1 MSLVQVNYLIK
12 GRPFCSVQFPLHRPL
27 VPTTASCH
35 AFEQYVQKNAFGLV
49 CNAAPCRAA
58 SFVIPPTFVP
68 VQSWVFSNH
77 DNRRSTRWKSDL
89 VQGAC
94 INHDS
99 SSSSSVLNANTGNGR
114 SRELVITPTGE
125 KPLYLRDCRHFVNL
139 TNGIEALPMLHEL
152 NLPYS
157 FVRIQSTACE
167 QQNLEALVAEL
178 DANLLLS
185 LALGHCCL
193 VYDCGSRGRDGTP
206 RALWYGLE
214 FVRYTLSKLWLR
226 RPCPALLRGKN
237 VSRHFDAQIRTFR
250 QSTIRRL
257 KYYAKYIP
265 PNTQDEGEEEGE
277 EAIADPL
284 TLSLTPSNA
293 GDGDATGDGAAAS
306 GLQRLRLYGVYR
318 PTDHDDDASYYIQ
331 MLYKYQTGRAFHSPG
346 HSQWPQ
352 ALAVFQQDQL
362 AAVEDRGSRRYK
374 TQGNK
379 EADDRVSHL
388 DGLAGTASACTASR
402 RMNSY
407 HDVDVTDTVDAQLAA
422 GTAVEGGPGSVANGC
437 VFSISDQA
445 AESGG
450 ECSQRGGLS
459 RRQFDTEVVGNMGEG
474 MQGATAGAGDDR
486 DGEAVLLWYGFRLFW
501 RGMSPAEWSAK
512 ATAVAMD

>member
-185 LALGHCCL
+185 LALGHWWVGCQASGPARL
-193 VYDCGSRGRDGTP
+193 PG
-206 RALWYGLE
+206 
-214 FVRYTLSKLWLR
+214 VRL
-226 RPCPALLRGKN
+226 
-237 VSRHFDAQIRTFR
+237 R
-250 QSTIRRL
+250 QSWPGRHPKGLVVRPGVCSLHFI
-257 KYYAKYIP
+257 
-265 PNTQDEGEEEGE
+265 
-277 EAIADPL
+277 EAMAPAA
-284 TLSLTPSNA
+284 LSRAPSR
-293 GDGDATGDGAAAS
+293 
-306 GLQRLRLYGVYR
+306 Q
-318 PTDHDDDASYYIQ
+318 
-331 MLYKYQTGRAFHSPG
+331 
-346 HSQWPQ
+346 
-352 ALAVFQQDQL
+352 
-362 AAVEDRGSRRYK
+362 E
-374 TQGNK
+374 
-379 EADDRVSHL
+379 RVSALRCPNPHL
-388 DGLAGTASACTASR
+388 QTKHHPTTEVLCQVYSTE
-402 RMNSY
+402 
-407 HDVDVTDTVDAQLAA
+407 H
-422 GTAVEGGPGSVANGC
+422 
-437 VFSISDQA
+437 
-445 AESGG
+445 SGR
-450 ECSQRGGLS
+450 RGGGGGGGHCRPVNSFANTL
-459 RRQFDTEVVGNMGEG
+459 QC
-474 MQGATAGAGDDR
+474 
-486 DGEAVLLWYGFRLFW
+486 W
-501 RGMSPAEWSAK
+501 
-512 ATAVAMD
+512 